1 MRPCNTCLSLTYGK
15 YACYCLSLT
24 LYFIKTI
31 KMKNHN
37 LIQSLPKVKQKIHV
51 IYCGEI
57 GKDGYES
64 KKRSMNSL
72 SLRIVKT
79 DSRKYNSLLCETYKT
94 EIKVN
99 IQ

>member
-1 MRPCNTCLSLTYGK
+1 
-15 YACYCLSLT
+15 
-24 LYFIKTI
+24 
-31 KMKNHN
+31 MKNHN

-99 IQ
+99 IQWLLRWNTLKCLNFTFNHKYIICTQ